1 MSSEAK
7 RKYFSEVL
15 REVKFR
21 WDHDEIRKELDS
33 HILDE
38 CEYLEMKGITGE
50 AAESEALKRMGSPKK
65 LGQML
70 NQAHN
75 PWIGRLWLLTNVL
88 LVIVGIAYLFNMWNL
103 REMERDNLPFG
114 WSPAANE
121 SVIEMHKED
130 EIFHVTCSEVLN
142 LETYQIRFTDVQC
155 IRNTGRDIYTRDNG
169 EYVLYIF
176 FDRTGEGGEEAI
188 TYLTPAF
195 FLDDQGRTLAWSAP
209 WLDEDK
215 NDWDP
220 GHLDGAGGVYGA
232 TYSANEMG
240 RFRVYGFEPGTKYI
254 DVIWDLFGQR
264 ASCRL
269 DLSEVTS

>member
-1 MSSEAK
+1 MQSEAR
-7 RKYFSEVL
+7 RKYFDAVL
-15 REVKFR
+15 REVKFS
-21 WDHDEIRKELDS
+21 WDHDEIRQELEG
-33 HILDE
+33 HILDQ
-38 CEYLEMKGITGE
+38 CEYLEMKGITGDDAE
-50 AAESEALKRMGSPKK
+50 AEALKRMGSPKK

-88 LVIVGIAYLFNMWNL
+88 LVAVGVCYLFNMWTI
-103 REMERDNLPFG
+103 RELENDNLPFG
-114 WSPAANE
+114 WTPAENS
-121 SVIEMHKED
+121 SVIAMNKED
-130 EIFHVTCSEVLN
+130 EVFHVTCDEVMN

-155 IRNTGRDIYTRDNG
+155 IRNTSTSIYTRDS
-169 EYVLYIF
+169 EYCLYIYF
-176 FDRTGEGGEEAI
+176 NRTGEGGGEAI

-195 FLDDQGRTLAWSAP
+195 FLDDQGRTLAWNAP

-220 GHLDGAGGVYGA
+220 EQLDGAGGVYGA

-254 DVIWDLFGQR
+254 DVVWDLFGQR

-269 DLSEVTS
+269 DLTEGVVS

>member
-1 MSSEAK
+1 MDREEK
-7 RKYFSEVL
+7 RKYFDEVL
-15 REVKFR
+15 REVKFS
-21 WDHDEIRKELDS
+21 WDHDEIRQELEG

-38 CEYLEMKGITGE
+38 CEYLERKGITGD
-50 AAESEALKRMGSPKK
+50 AAESEALKRMGNPRK

-88 LVIVGIAYLFNMWNL
+88 LVIVGIAYFFNMWTI
-103 REMERDNLPFG
+103 REIKYDEYPFG
-114 WSPAANE
+114 WSPAENE
-121 SVIEMHKED
+121 DVIEMHKDE
-130 EIFHVTCSEVLN
+130 EIFHVPCNEVLN
-142 LETYQIRFTDVQC
+142 LETYQIHFTDIQC
-155 IRNTGRDIYTRDNG
+155 IRNTSTSIYTRDNG

-176 FDRTGEGGEEAI
+176 FDRTGLGGQEAI

-195 FLDDQGRTLAWSAP
+195 FLDDHGRTLAWTAP

-220 GHLDGAGGVYGA
+220 EQLDGAGGVFGA

-254 DVIWDLFGQR
+254 DVVWDLFGQT

-269 DLSEVTS
+269 DLSEVGS